1 MSEAL
6 FKSFAIIVDAGPHIG
21 IPIVKAFLA
30 IGVPILVIA
39 RPTSTN
45 TSALPSDDPNLKVVR
60 ADYTTAPEISAIL
73 RENKIEVFISTV
85 TPLFG
90 GLTVQN
96 VLADAAKEA
105 GVKLFVPSEFSTAP
119 PAIGLGHE
127 KHDFAIYAKSIG
139 LPTLRVYN
147 GILDEFV
154 PWLTALTET
163 GKFHIV
169 NKGDMSG
176 SFTAIP
182 DVAGYVA
189 HILTTQP
196 PSRLL
201 DVEIRIEGQRA
212 TLSEISALYKGSV
225 PVVHCDELPT
235 EGVVAAEVRT
245 LFQRRFEVGG
255 ASCGWDHETGIDD
268 AGLAKKD
275 NSLWEGHQWLTIGE
289 VLGL

>member
-6 FKSFAIIVDAGPHIG
+6 FKSFAIVGAGPHIG

-30 IGVPILVIA
+30 IGAPILVIA

-45 TSALPSDDPNLKVVR
+45 TSALPDDDLNLKVVR
-60 ADYTTAPEISAIL
+60 ADYTSASEVSAVL
-73 RENKIEVFISTV
+73 RENKVDVLISTV
-85 TPLFG
+85 TFFFG
-90 GLTVQN
+90 GVVVQD

-105 GVKLFVPSEFSTAP
+105 GVKLFVPSEFSVSP
-119 PAIGLGHE
+119 PTVGLAHE
-127 KHDFAIYAKSIG
+127 KYAFAVYAKSIG

-147 GILDEFV
+147 GLFHDFV

-169 NKGDMSG
+169 GKGDMPG
-176 SFTAIP
+176 SFTAIS

-201 DVEIRIEGQRA
+201 DVEVRIEGQRT

-225 PVVHCDELPT
+225 PVVHCDALPT
-235 EGVVAAEVRT
+235 EGVFAADVRT
-245 LFQRRFEVGG
+245 RYQQGFDVER
-255 ASCGWDHETGIDD
+255 ASCGWNPDTETDN
-268 AGLAKKD
+268 AELASKD
-275 NSLWEGHQWLTIGE
+275 NSLWEGHRWLTIGE

>member
-1 MSEAL
+1 MSEAP
-6 FKSFAIIVDAGPHIG
+6 FKSFAIVGAGPNIG

-30 IGVPILVIA
+30 IGAPILVIS

-45 TSALPSDDPNLKVVR
+45 TSALPNDDPNLKVVR
-60 ADYTTAPEISAIL
+60 ADYTSASEISAIL
-73 RENKIEVFISTV
+73 REHKVDVLISTV
-85 TPLFG
+85 TFVFG
-90 GLTVQN
+90 GVAAQN

-105 GVKLFVPSEFSTAP
+105 GVKLFVPSEFGVSS
-119 PAIGLGHE
+119 PAVGLAHE
-127 KHDFAIYAKSIG
+127 KRAFAVYAKSIG
-139 LPTLRVYN
+139 LPTLRIFN
-147 GILDEFV
+147 GFFHDFV

-169 NKGDMSG
+169 GKGDMPG
-176 SFTAIP
+176 SFTAQS

-201 DVEIRIEGQRA
+201 DVEVHIEGQRA

-225 PVVHCDELPT
+225 PVVHCDALPT
-235 EGVVAAEVRT
+235 EGVVAADFGTR
-245 LFQRRFEVGG
+245 LQQSFDVGN
-255 ASCGWDHETGIDD
+255 ASSGWNPDTETDD
-268 AGLAKKD
+268 AELASKD
-275 NSLWEGHQWLTIGE
+275 NSLWEGHRWLTIGE

>member
-1 MSEAL
+1 MSEEL
-6 FKSFAIIVDAGPHIG
+6 FKSFAIVGAGPHIG
-21 IPIVKAFLA
+21 IPVVKAFLA
-30 IGVPILVIA
+30 IGTPILVIA

-45 TSALPSDDPNLKVVR
+45 TSALPDDDLNLKVVR
-60 ADYTTAPEISAIL
+60 ADYTSASEVSAIL
-73 RENKIEVFISTV
+73 
-85 TPLFG
+85 LA
-90 GLTVQN
+90 QD

-105 GVKLFVPSEFSTAP
+105 GVKLFVPSEFGMSP
-119 PAIGLGHE
+119 PAVGLAHE
-127 KHDFAIYAKSIG
+127 KHDFSLYAKSIG

-147 GILDEFV
+147 GLFPDIV

-169 NKGDMSG
+169 SKGNTPG
-176 SFTAIP
+176 SFTAVS

-201 DVEIRIEGQRA
+201 DVEVRIEGQRA

-225 PVVHCDELPT
+225 PVVYCDALPT
-235 EGVVAAEVRT
+235 EGVPRADVRT
-245 LFQRRFEVGG
+245 QRQRRFDVGRS
-255 ASCGWDHETGIDD
+255 SCGWNPETDTDD
-268 AGLAKKD
+268 AELASKD
-275 NSLWEGHQWLTIGE
+275 NSLWEGHRWLTIGE

>member
-6 FKSFAIIVDAGPHIG
+6 FKSFAIVGAGPHIG

-30 IGVPILVIA
+30 IGAPILVIA

-45 TSALPSDDPNLKVVR
+45 TSALPDDDPNLKVVR
-60 ADYTTAPEISAIL
+60 ADYTSASEVSAVL
-73 RENKIEVFISTV
+73 RENKVDVLISTV
-85 TPLFG
+85 TFVFG
-90 GLTVQN
+90 GVVVQD

-105 GVKLFVPSEFSTAP
+105 GVKLFVPSEFGVSP
-119 PAIGLGHE
+119 PAVGLAHE
-127 KHDFAIYAKSIG
+127 KHAFAVYAKSIG

-147 GILDEFV
+147 GLFQDFV

-169 NKGDMSG
+169 SKGDMPG
-176 SFTAIP
+176 SFTAIS

-201 DVEIRIEGQRA
+201 DVEVRIEGQRT
-212 TLSEISALYKGSV
+212 TLLEISALYKGSV
-225 PVVHCDELPT
+225 PVVHCDALPT
-235 EGVVAAEVRT
+235 EGVLAADVRT
-245 LFQRRFEVGG
+245 RYQQGFDVGK
-255 ASCGWDHETGIDD
+255 ASCGWNPDTETDD
-268 AGLAKKD
+268 AELASKD
-275 NSLWEGHQWLTIGE
+275 NSLWEGHRWLTIGE